1 MLGGLHAEVV
11 SRVRHG
17 VSIHNAELFERGLF
31 SISAAEAS
39 AMDLQQRQLL
49 ERGYAALH
57 DAGASQASRLGA
69 IVGVAHVRR
78 AGRWV
83 RSGRGDRRVR
93 LPTERGAAAVRM
105 VGSAIRQDGR
115 STSLLMA
122 PTSGQA
128 QQGMLSAAPAD
139 AQLAWQDTAVLEAHG
154 TDTALGD
161 PIEVGAVAAV
171 FLSQGERD
179 RLLTAG
185 SVLAPT
191 ARATPIGCRRL

>member
-1 MLGGLHAEVV
+1 M
-11 SRVRHG
+11 
-17 VSIHNAELFERGLF
+17 HNAELFEHGFF

-39 AMDLQQRQLL
+39 AMDPQQRQLL

-57 DAGASQASRLGA
+57 DAGANKASLLGA

-115 STSLLMA
+115 STSLLTA
-122 PTSGQA
+122 PMSGQA
-128 QQGMLSAAPAD
+128 QQGVLSAALAD
-139 AQLAWQDTAVLEAHG
+139 AQLAWQDIAVLEAHG

-161 PIEVGAVAAV
+161 PIGVGTGAAA

-185 SVLAPT
+185 SVLAPM
-191 ARATPIGCRRL
+191 ARATPMGVQAAVGRTATPLGRR

>member
-1 MLGGLHAEVV
+1 VVLQVGAAALDALRVASHCGNDLLSEVTASRWDMEEAAGMLGGLHAEVV

-139 AQLAWQDTAVLEAHG
+139 AQLA
-154 TDTALGD
+154 
-161 PIEVGAVAAV
+161 
-171 FLSQGERD
+171 
-179 RLLTAG
+179 
-185 SVLAPT
+185 
-191 ARATPIGCRRL
+191 